1 MAKRLRHID
10 DERHLGDQI
19 RDASDRLRRADLVVR
34 RLHRRSR
41 GSGLLSGCRELD
53 RVNPAVG
60 VDTYRYGLST
70 VRGMLIGG
78 MQDRGMLDGGVHER
92 RTGPGT
98 KQAEDGRMER
108 LRPVGREADL
118 VRTGPE
124 TLGGQLA
131 GRLEQKCGPATG
143 RIQSSGIRPAV
154 TEGRDECLSR
164 DRVQWRPRR
173 RVEVGHHDTTL
184 VAHLRH
190 NRRPLTAAAY
200 QVQYAP
206 D

>member
-1 MAKRLRHID
+1 MPRTAACSACVPLAGKLTSSGRAPRHS
-10 DERHLGDQI
+10 
-19 RDASDRLRRADLVVR
+19 AVR
-34 RLHRRSR
+34 
-41 GSGLLSGCRELD
+41 
-53 RVNPAVG
+53 
-60 VDTYRYGLST
+60 
-70 VRGMLIGG
+70 
-78 MQDRGMLDGGVHER
+78 
-92 RTGPGT
+92 
-98 KQAEDGRMER
+98 
-108 LRPVGREADL
+108 
-118 VRTGPE
+118 
-124 TLGGQLA
+124 LA

-143 RIQSSGIRPAV
+143 RIQSSRIRPAV

-164 DRVQWRPRR
+164 DRVQRRPRR